1 MIAGSQIM
9 EEAKKQQKELMKTKK
24 ELEKER
30 HQEEELQKKLKEKE
44 KNRMQIM
51 RKFNSLQEELEF
63 VN

>member
-1 MIAGSQIM
+1 
-9 EEAKKQQKELMKTKK
+9 MKTKK

-30 HQEEELQKKLKEKE
+30 VQEEELQKKLKEKE